1 MDVQKFR
8 QQIYD
13 SARPLLQG
21 RTVSDLVIG
30 LSLLEVEL
38 DGKYYAVSYVLR
50 DGLAG
55 GCSVFS
61 YATKAVGMSAEEAGA
76 WFVNGKDDVQR
87 AIGGA
92 VLNAASRLLGLV
104 DTGSR
109 ERPFDVD
116 ISPSDTVGMV
126 GNIRPV
132 AMQLK
137 KLGCRMI
144 IFDRGKCSRGNA
156 AEDIYPM
163 EQQAELL
170 PECDIVFLSGTT
182 AVNGTAPALLD
193 MCSSA
198 RDIVMLGSSTPMI
211 PGGYAGTGVS
221 VLAGS
226 WWPQEARDEVF
237 TLISRA
243 AGIQTLKQYMI
254 KKNVRIK

>member
-13 SARPLLQG
+13 SARPLLKG
-21 RTVSDLVIG
+21 RTVSDIVIG
-30 LSLLEVEL
+30 LSLLAVEL
-38 DGKYYAVSYVLR
+38 DGKDYAVSYVLR
-50 DGLAG
+50 DELAG
-55 GCSVFS
+55 GCSIFS
-61 YATKAVGMSAEEAGA
+61 YASRAVGMSAEEVGE
-76 WFVNGKDDVQR
+76 WFVTGRDDVQR

-92 VLNAASRLLGLV
+92 VLTAASQLLGLI

-137 KLGCRMI
+137 KLGCKMV
-144 IFDRGKCSRGNA
+144 IFDKGKCSRGNIT
-156 AEDIYPM
+156 EDLYPM
-163 EQQAELL
+163 ERQAELL
-170 PECDIVFLSGTT
+170 PKCDVVFLSGTT
-182 AVNGTAPALLD
+182 TVNGTAPELLD
-193 MCSSA
+193 MCKNA
-198 RDIVMLGSSTPMI
+198 RDIVLLGSSTPMI

-221 VLAGS
+221 ILAGS
-226 WWPQEARDEVF
+226 WWPQESKDEVF
-237 TLISRA
+237 TRISRA
-243 AGIQTLKQYMI
+243 AGIQTLREYMI